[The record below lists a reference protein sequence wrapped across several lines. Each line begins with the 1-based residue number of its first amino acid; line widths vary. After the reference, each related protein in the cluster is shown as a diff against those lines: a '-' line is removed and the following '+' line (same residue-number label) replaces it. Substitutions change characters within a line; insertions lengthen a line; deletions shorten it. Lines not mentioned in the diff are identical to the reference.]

1 MSDNSR
7 ITIIL
12 SIAMA
17 LAVISAVLLFVYLFY
32 RAQTRRALDIES
44 LHTRTDG
51 GRLHAL
57 STRC

>member
-32 RAQTRRALDIES
+32 KAQTRRALDIEA
-44 LHTRTDG
+44 LQTRTDG
-51 GRLHAL
+51 VMLQALRL
-57 STRC
+57 RC